1 MNRLVRRLLV
11 SSVALAPVFGVVPAH
26 ADIPTDYPGKPYL
39 GTPSGIPGRVELAN
53 VDTGGAEISY
63 HADHNRMN
71 SAGYEP
77 ISGNDYRPT
86 EKDLPNICKTNE
98 ANPDT
103 WALDGTVYP
112 SATDKSWYYIGY
124 AHSVDWVK
132 ITVNVAQAGKYNV
145 SSSWASAGPKW
156 GLSIWFN
163 DGHSAVDPKHPK
175 DGVNKSGVVVMDGT
189 ADYHKW
195 KAYPNFT
202 TVELSAG
209 VQVMTFHLEQFDHLQ
224 YGFLQFDLVGGAGG
238 SGMAGAAGASSAAGA
253 GGATMTGSGGTGG
266 AAEPGGAGSAGVT
279 AGAASGGTAGAP
291 PVGLSTPPAAGASPT
306 PVAAPG
312 SSDQQGGCSF
322 VGRSRM
328 SWPALL
334 GAALVAGVFIRCR
347 RRRMR

>member
-1 MNRLVRRLLV
+1 MNRLVRRLLL
-11 SSVALAPVFGVVPAH
+11 SSVGLIPVFAVVPAH
-26 ADIPTDYPGKPYL
+26 ADIPADYPGKPYL
-39 GTPSGIPGRVELAN
+39 GTPSAIPGRVELAN

-86 EKDLPNICKTNE
+86 EKDLPNICKTNG

-103 WALDGTVYP
+103 WAVDGMVYP

-124 AHSVDWVK
+124 AHAVDWVK

-145 SSSWASAGPKW
+145 SSNWASAGPKW
-156 GLSIWFN
+156 GLSLWFN
-163 DGHSAVDPKHPK
+163 DGHSVVDPKHPK

-189 ADYHKW
+189 ADFHKW

-209 VQVMTFHLEQFDHLQ
+209 AQVMTFHLEQFDHLQ

-238 SGMAGAAGASSAAGA
+238 SGMAGAAGTSSTAGA
-253 GGATMTGSGGTGG
+253 GGAATAGSGG
-266 AAEPGGAGSAGVT
+266 
-279 AGAASGGTAGAP
+279 SGGTAGASDP
-291 PVGLSTPPAAGASPT
+291 ASAGSSGAIATAGSSGSTQGLAGAGTVAGASPV
-306 PVAAPG
+306 PAMG
-312 SSDQQGGCSF
+312 SDSSDQKGGCSL

-328 SWPALL
+328 SWPAVL
-334 GAALVAGVFIRCR
+334 GAALVASVLLR
-347 RRRMR
+347 RRRVRGG